1 MYHFSE
7 KTNESLHSL
16 KSEIAETK
24 YDQLKL
30 SAAILSLEWFR
41 NNISS
46 GLIGG
51 FFLITECAYFQNMIF
66 KVCK

>member
-51 FFLITECAYFQNMIF
+51 FFFNNI
-66 KVCK
+66 VCLFSKHEF

>member
-51 FFLITECAYFQNMIF
+51 FLL
-66 KVCK
+66 K

>member
-1 MYHFSE
+1 MFHFSE

-51 FFLITECAYFQNMIF
+51 FFFI
-66 KVCK
+66 K